1 MRSQVNPIRSTAPGP
16 KFSTMT
22 SERRISSVRI
32 SLPRSVLVLRV
43 MDRLLQL
50 SIVKYSES
58 TSGMSRSCLRVMS
71 PVGAS
76 SFSTSAPSQ
85 PSNWVAEGPD

>member
-1 MRSQVNPIRSTAPGP
+1 MVDIDPPIACATTSYALKLVYGPSPKPLMDAYTMRGLISCMRSQVNPIRSTAPGP

-43 MDRLLQL
+43 MLRLLQL
-50 SIVKYSES
+50 SIVK
-58 TSGMSRSCLRVMS
+58 
-71 PVGAS
+71 
-76 SFSTSAPSQ
+76 
-85 PSNWVAEGPD
+85 